1 MKNIK
6 FLHIDKTNISS
17 MVQLLQSRQLKELE
31 THPYLETEK
40 LQAPFITALLE
51 KTFNEHRIAGIGA
64 YEEDELVGYLF
75 AQIKFDETRG
85 KHAWVP
91 LEGMAIKQGKSG
103 ELIRTL
109 YAEVSR
115 LWLNY
120 GCFTHYVLAPTGDT
134 RFVDAFQRLSFGF
147 EQVHGVLD
155 ISRFQKTN
163 YNEDILIR
171 IGTEDDR
178 ELIGSMSDIIL
189 SYQNDSPVYA
199 LALPDTV
206 IDIRKG
212 YQGIANDEE
221 AFLLFAEL
229 DGKSAGFQAYWPIES
244 HLMVPENAI
253 ELSVAGTFPNLMGN
267 GIGTALMN
275 EAVRLLEKKVVK
287 YIITDWRISNLA
299 SSLFWPKSGFVPLY
313 HRMQRT
319 VDNRLGWAN
328 FNNPLLNK

>member
-6 FLHIDKTNISS
+6 FIHIDKTNISS
-17 MVQLLQSRQLKELE
+17 MVQLLQVRQLKELE

-40 LQAPFITALLE
+40 LQAPFITPLLE
-51 KTFNEHRIAGIGA
+51 NTFNEHKIVGIGA

-120 GCFTHYVLAPTGDT
+120 GCFTHYVLAPTGDNL
-134 RFVDAFQRLSFGF
+134 FIDAFQRLSFGF

-155 ISRFQKTN
+155 ISRFQKAN
-163 YNEDILIR
+163 HNGDVLIR
-171 IGTEDDR
+171 IGTAEERD
-178 ELIGSMSDIIL
+178 LIGSMSDIIF

-199 LALPDTV
+199 IALPETV
-206 IDIRKG
+206 MNIRKG
-212 YQGIANDEE
+212 YQEIANDEE
-221 AFLLFAEL
+221 ALLLLAEIN
-229 DGKSAGFQAYWPIES
+229 GQSAGFQAYWPIES
-244 HLMVPENAI
+244 HLMVPDKTF
-253 ELSVAGTFPNLMGN
+253 ELSVAGTFPAFMGN
-267 GIGTALMN
+267 GIGKALMN
-275 EAVRLLEKKVVK
+275 KAVQLLEEKGVQ
-287 YIITDWRISNLA
+287 YIITDWRITNLA
-299 SSLFWPKSGFVPLY
+299 SSSFWPNCGFAPLY

-319 VDNRLGWAN
+319 IDSRLGWAN
-328 FNNPLLNK
+328 FNNELL

>member
-6 FLHIDKTNISS
+6 FLNIDKTNISS

-40 LQAPFITALLE
+40 LQAPFITSLLE
-51 KTFNEHRIAGIGA
+51 KTFNEHKIVGIGA

-91 LEGMAIKQGKSG
+91 LEGMAIKQGQSG

-120 GCFTHYVLAPTGDT
+120 GCFTHYVLAPNGDNL
-134 RFVDAFQRLSFGF
+134 FVDAFQRLSFGF

-155 ISRFQKTN
+155 ISRFQKAN
-163 YNEDILIR
+163 HNEDVLIR
-171 IGTEDDR
+171 IGTEEDR
-178 ELIGSMSDIIL
+178 DLIGSMSDIIF

-199 LALPDTV
+199 IALPETV
-206 IDIRKG
+206 INIRKG
-212 YQGIANDEE
+212 YQEIANDEE
-221 AFLLFAEL
+221 ALLLLAEL
-229 DGKSAGFQAYWPIES
+229 NGQSVGFQAYWPIES
-244 HLMVPENAI
+244 HLMVPDKTF
-253 ELSVAGTFPNLMGN
+253 ELSVAGTFPSFMGN
-267 GIGTALMN
+267 GIGKALMN
-275 EAVRLLEKKVVK
+275 KAVHLLEEKGVQYV
-287 YIITDWRISNLA
+287 ITDWRITNLA
-299 SSLFWPKSGFVPLY
+299 SSSFWPKCGFAPLY

-319 VDNRLGWAN
+319 IDSRLGWAN
-328 FNNPLLNK
+328 FNNKLLK

>member
-1 MKNIK
+1 MKDIK

-17 MVQLLQSRQLKELE
+17 MVQLLHSRQLKEIE

-40 LQAPFITALLE
+40 LQASSITALLE
-51 KTFNEHRIAGIGA
+51 KTFNEHKIAGIGA

-91 LEGMAIKQGKSG
+91 LEGMAIKQGKSS

-109 YAEVSR
+109 YAEVSS

-120 GCFTHYVLAPTGDT
+120 GCFTHYVLAPTGDIQ
-134 RFVDAFQRLSFGF
+134 FVDAFQRLSFGF

-155 ISRFQKTN
+155 ISRFQKAN
-163 YNEDILIR
+163 QNEDILIR

-178 ELIGSMSDIIL
+178 ELIGSMSDIIF

-199 LALPDTV
+199 ISLPETV
-206 IDIRKG
+206 INIRKG

-221 AFLLFAEL
+221 AFLLLAEL
-229 DGKSAGFQAYWPIES
+229 NGQTAGFQAYWPIES
-244 HLMVPENAI
+244 HLMVPERTF
-253 ELSVAGTFPNLMGN
+253 ELSVAGTFPAFMGY
-267 GIGTALMN
+267 GIGKSLMN
-275 EAVRLLEKKVVK
+275 KAVQLLEEKGVQ
-287 YIITDWRISNLA
+287 YIITDWRITNLA
-299 SSLFWPKSGFVPLY
+299 SSSFWPKCGFTPLY

-319 VDNRLGWAN
+319 IDSRLGWAN
-328 FNNPLLNK
+328 FNNELLK

>member
-6 FLHIDKTNISS
+6 FLHIDKTNISA
-17 MVQLLQSRQLKELE
+17 MVQLLQVRQLKELE

-40 LQAPFITALLE
+40 LQAPFITSLLE
-51 KTFNEHRIAGIGA
+51 NTFNEHKIVGIGA
-64 YEEDELVGYLF
+64 YEEDELIGYLF

-120 GCFTHYVLAPTGDT
+120 GCFTHYVLAPTGDNL
-134 RFVDAFQRLSFGF
+134 FIDAFQRLSFGF

-155 ISRFQKTN
+155 ISRFQKAN
-163 YNEDILIR
+163 HNEDVLIR
-171 IGTEDDR
+171 IGTAEDRD
-178 ELIGSMSDIIL
+178 LIGSMSDIIF

-199 LALPDTV
+199 IALPETV
-206 IDIRKG
+206 MNIRKG
-212 YQGIANDEE
+212 YQEIANDAE
-221 AFLLFAEL
+221 ALLLLAEIN
-229 DGKSAGFQAYWPIES
+229 GQSAGFQAYWPIES
-244 HLMVPENAI
+244 HLMVPDKTF
-253 ELSVAGTFPNLMGN
+253 ELSVAGTFPAFMGN
-267 GIGTALMN
+267 GIGKALMN
-275 EAVRLLEKKVVK
+275 KAVHLLEEKGVQ
-287 YIITDWRISNLA
+287 YIITDWRITNLA
-299 SSLFWPKSGFVPLY
+299 SSSFWPKCGFAPLY

-319 VDNRLGWAN
+319 IDSRLGWAN
-328 FNNPLLNK
+328 FNNKLL